1 MPTASPPPAAP
12 EPQEPQQSAAD
23 RLLRAQAAEL
33 EALRAQ
39 VKDLPDPDTLLA
51 WRGKAEQFDALAAD
65 LPAWREQLQAAHQQE
80 RRQLQQQLQSRDA
93 ELQQQQQ
100 QHQLQTLF
108 LQAGGNP
115 LHFSAWLELYGSK
128 FVQRTEDGQLV
139 SNENGQ
145 IMPIADVL
153 SAQSN
158 DALYGVLFHP
168 RYGAGSGGR
177 MGKDARVT
185 TVPDLNKMKTGEI
198 FREAFAKGSR

>member
-12 EPQEPQQSAAD
+12 EPQPQQSAAD

-39 VKDLPDPDTLLA
+39 IKDLPDPDQLLA

-65 LPAWREQLQAAHQQE
+65 LPNWKEQLQAAHQQE
-80 RRQLQQQLQSRDA
+80 RQQLQSQLQSRDA

-100 QHQLQTLF
+100 QHQLQTQF

-153 SAQSN
+153 ASQRS

-168 RYGAGSGGR
+168 RYGTGSGGR
-177 MGKDARVT
+177 MGKDARVAT
-185 TVPDLNKMKTGEI
+185 IPDLNKMKTGEI
-198 FREAFAKGSR
+198 FRQAFAKGAR